1 MTEFHISAQD
11 IKDYPNKHPKINE
24 WILTNSP
31 TSQTNYIRYIIRFEH
46 HSQTTI
52 DQLLDRLED
61 NTIKATQIR
70 TIIFNTLTTKD
81 ETNLDLYTSSIK
93 PYTYWII
100 ASFFNYYGY
109 KLPKNPFKHQPSDD
123 KRGYT
128 KPELQQLIGYL
139 DKPLEKLFA
148 IMAAES
154 GLRVSTILAI
164 KWKHIKDDYNNRTDS
179 IHIRLERKFH
189 TAKGKKA
196 GYTFIGTRGRQ
207 QLNTCIEAKLIN
219 TQDPEANIFPYT
231 RHAIQHTITRAKNK
245 PPRLDKNISPDHGFR
260 YYFKAQI
267 EAPIPPI
274 DAYHQKMLMGRFN
287 DTDAKNYSDR
297 TTEILRRDYES
308 TYPYLDYMNNT
319 PQQTQELSTK
329 QTQLQDTI
337 NTLNKR
343 LANLEEE
350 KEQDYDFT
358 QTIMHQNITFLAKL
372 PNEQFNEMILFLRAK
387 REQIIDPQHPLT
399 KATDEQ
405 IIQAIKTINANESNI
420 VLKRHQIT

>member
-1 MTEFHISAQD
+1 MTEFTITAQD
-11 IKDYPNKHPKINE
+11 IQDYPKQHPKVHE
-24 WILTNSP
+24 WIVTNAP
-31 TSQTNYIRYIIRFEH
+31 TSQQNYIRYIIKFEK
-46 HSQTTI
+46 HSHTTI
-52 DQLLDRLED
+52 EQLLQQLE
-61 NTIKATQIR
+61 NNSIKPTQIR
-70 TIIFNTLTTKD
+70 TIIFNAI
-81 ETNLDLYTSSIK
+81 ENNPEAYRPSIK

-100 ASFFNYYGY
+100 ASFFTHYGHD
-109 KLPKNPFKHQPSDD
+109 LPKKNPFKYEPSDD

-148 IMAAES
+148 IIAAES
-154 GLRVSTILAI
+154 GLRVSTILQI
-164 KWKHIKDDYNNRTDS
+164 KWKHINDDYNNRTDS
-179 IHIRLERKFH
+179 IHIRFERKFH

-196 GYTFIGTRGRQ
+196 GYTFIGTRARQ

-219 TQDPEANIFPYT
+219 TQNPEANIFPYT

-308 TYPYLDYMNNT
+308 TYPYLDHMNNT

-337 NTLNKR
+337 NNLNKR
-343 LANLEEE
+343 ISGLENTLAQRTN
-350 KEQDYDFT
+350 
-358 QTIMHQNITFLAKL
+358 NILIQKAS
-372 PNEQFNEMILFLRAK
+372 E
-387 REQIIDPQHPLT
+387 IIDQMTTQQRTHFYQKIMTDLSTEPTYSKLIQFTKPPEHMTPQ
-399 KATDEQ
+399 Q
-405 IIQAIKTINANESNI
+405 
-420 VLKRHQIT
+420 